1 MKTAESTV
9 LARMI
14 VVVALFIS
22 VWRFANHF
30 SYLGGLEERA
40 SHLEKE
46 LESSTEKVELLE
58 GKIKRAIEVL
68 SE

>member
-9 LARMI
+9 LARM
-14 VVVALFIS
+14 VVVIGIFLCIL
-22 VWRFANHF
+22 RFANHF
-30 SYLGGLEERA
+30 SYLGALEERA
-40 SHLEKE
+40 SHLEGE
-46 LESSTEKVELLE
+46 LESSTRKIELLE